1 MAFLIRCQSHA
12 ADFGRRAAAPRTA
25 DAIGRPM
32 GLNAAGAD
40 WLNPAEDL
48 FHERECGA
56 LGEYRPIEEDDSL
69 VP

>member
-1 MAFLIRCQSHA
+1 
-12 ADFGRRAAAPRTA
+12 
-25 DAIGRPM
+25 M